1 MATVNKKI
9 VLKIKTKKMSKKGW
23 KRVKQKKYFFLNIQ
37 EGIEK
42 LVKDNSNGIAS
53 VIEFLEINEPLK
65 VNYFNKDT
73 VLLDKDYYWMQIAFE
88 QENFWITAI
97 FNKEKELIQ
106 VYFDV
111 SKENVLKENGES
123 FFYDLFIDVILM
135 DSTVVVLDE
144 DELEEAKVNKVI
156 TKQEYNL
163 AVDTKTRILDFLSQE
178 NNKEI
183 LKEYLY
189 KTFNLLIEKREE
201 KNII

>member
-1 MATVNKKI
+1 
-9 VLKIKTKKMSKKGW
+9 MSKKGW